1 MQPALCFLS
10 KKFGKCDENRLKTVL
25 SNFYTSDVINSAKT
39 RLVED
44 IEREKIDGIPSNI
57 LVSRRDNKER
67 CMHDIND
74 MISIVRIL
82 DERLLLDKLPLYV
95 ADDPLKLP
103 SLGISDGDIYVV
115 LGKLAQ
121 LENAMSVLQS
131 NMNGIY
137 NLLYTG
143 CRPAYPPTCLQPFVA
158 GHTSSVDRSVPGVH
172 TSGSQQP
179 AAVLSLAN
187 KNNNTGNSEKF
198 IDESNAG
205 AANIPLNN
213 NGISTAPNEHIVNS
227 SNRWSALMDYQSHSD
242 YEASGEEALPPFS
255 TVLSRSARRA
265 IARANKQHTDH
276 SEKRD
281 KRRRECSPPAP
292 VPSNHPDGH
301 PQFQETTH
309 EKTIQ
314 QRKSVYS
321 CLVVSQLIDQQMTI
335 AQTMKHSASLLLDR
349 A

>member
-1 MQPALCFLS
+1 MAARPVVVQPALCFLS

-25 SNFYTSDVINSAKT
+25 SNFYTPNVINDAKT

-103 SLGISDGDIYVV
+103 SLRISDGDIYVV

-143 CRPAYPPTCLQPFVA
+143 CRPAYPPTYL
-158 GHTSSVDRSVPGVH
+158 
-172 TSGSQQP
+172 
-179 AAVLSLAN
+179 
-187 KNNNTGNSEKF
+187 
-198 IDESNAG
+198 
-205 AANIPLNN
+205 
-213 NGISTAPNEHIVNS
+213 
-227 SNRWSALMDYQSHSD
+227 
-242 YEASGEEALPPFS
+242 
-255 TVLSRSARRA
+255 
-265 IARANKQHTDH
+265 
-276 SEKRD
+276 
-281 KRRRECSPPAP
+281 
-292 VPSNHPDGH
+292 
-301 PQFQETTH
+301 
-309 EKTIQ
+309 
-314 QRKSVYS
+314 
-321 CLVVSQLIDQQMTI
+321 
-335 AQTMKHSASLLLDR
+335 
-349 A
+349 